1 MEFEAIVG
9 LGGFGVMLAM
19 ILAGVPIFVSL
30 LSVTFGGMLI
40 LSHGDFTMLFQ
51 QFKAAPFAIAAS
63 YQFAVLPL
71 FMLLGVLAG
80 ETGVGRGAYDA
91 VAKWT
96 NRMPGGLLAATIGGN
111 AVFGA
116 VSGMSLAAN
125 MVFAKIAMP
134 ELKRAGYDKNLSM
147 GTIVASGCLDNL
159 IPPSMAIIIFCV
171 LVGDLSIGRALVS
184 GLGPALLLMLLLY
197 CVVLVIYKVQPH
209 KIPRVGDVHYTWKER
224 LASLKLL
231 IPVAAF
237 FVLVIGG
244 TFWGIF
250 SATVGGAMGSVILL
264 VYGIFRRVPLKRMLK
279 ASWEACV
286 MNAGIFP
293 IIIAG
298 TMFSR
303 FITLTRLP
311 FYLTEW
317 FQSVSMPAYVVFLVV
332 LGFYVF
338 CGCIM
343 DIASVIIITI
353 PVIFPL
359 LVDGFGFDPY
369 MLVVVLVFVGE
380 MAGITPPIGM
390 NVFATA
396 HALRVDPGEIFKGAW
411 PFLIVEFAAV
421 LIIAAV
427 PQLVTWLPDLIGG

>member
-1 MEFEAIVG
+1 MDTSALVG
-9 LGGFGVMLAM
+9 LGGFVVMLAM
-19 ILAGVPIFVSL
+19 VLAGVPIFVTL
-30 LSVTFGGMLI
+30 LSVTFVGMLI
-40 LSHGDFTMLFQ
+40 LDGGDITMVFQ
-51 QFKAAPFAIAAS
+51 QFKAAPYATAAS

-80 ETGVGRGAYDA
+80 ETGVGKGAYDA
-91 VAKWT
+91 MARWT

-116 VSGMSLAAN
+116 VSGMSVAAN
-125 MVFAKIAMP
+125 MVFSKIAMP
-134 ELKRAGYDKNLSM
+134 ELTKAGYDKRLSM
-147 GTIVASGCLDNL
+147 GTIVSSGCLDNL

-171 LVGDLSIGRALVS
+171 LVQDLSIGRALMC
-184 GLGPALLLMLLLY
+184 GMGPALLLMALLY
-197 CVVLVIYKVQPH
+197 CVVLFQYKFRPH
-209 KIPRVGDVHYTWKER
+209 KIPRVGDVHYTWKQR
-224 LASLKLL
+224 LGSLKLL
-231 IPVAAF
+231 VPVLAF

-244 TFWGIF
+244 TFWGFF
-250 SATVGGAMGSVILL
+250 SATVAGAIGSVILI
-264 VYGIFRRVPLKRMLK
+264 VYGVCIRVPLKKIVR
-279 ASWEACV
+279 ASWEACT

-303 FITLTRLP
+303 FIALSRLP

-317 FQSVSMPAYVVFLVV
+317 IQAMNIPGFAVFLIV
-332 LGFYVF
+332 LVFYIF

-353 PVIFPL
+353 PVVFPL

-369 MLVVVLVFVGE
+369 MLVIVLVFVGE
-380 MAGITPPIGM
+380 IAGLTPPIGM

-396 HALRVDPGEIFKGAW
+396 SALRVDPGEIFSGVW
-411 PFLIVEFAAV
+411 PFVTVEFIAAV
-421 LIIAAV
+421 VIAAV
-427 PQLVTWLPDLIGG
+427 PVLVTWLPDLIG

>member
-1 MEFEAIVG
+1 MEFDAIVG
-9 LGGFGVMLAM
+9 LGGFAVMLGL
-19 ILAGVPIFVSL
+19 ILAGVPVFVTL
-30 LSVTFGGMLI
+30 LSVTFGGLLI
-40 LSHGDFTMLFQ
+40 LSHGDVTMVFQ
-51 QFKAAPFAIAAS
+51 QFKEAPFAIAAN
-63 YQFAVLPL
+63 YTFAVLPL

-111 AVFGA
+111 AIFGA

-125 MVFAKIAMP
+125 MVFAKISMP
-134 ELKRAGYDKNLSM
+134 ELTKAGYNKNLSM

-171 LVGDLSIGRALVS
+171 LVGDLSIGRALMC
-184 GLGPALLLMLLLY
+184 GMGPALLLMVLLY

-224 LASLKLL
+224 LRSLRLL

-237 FVLVIGG
+237 FFLVIGG

-250 SATVGGAMGSVILL
+250 SATVGGAIGSVILL
-264 VYGIFRRVPLKRMLK
+264 VYGLCRRVPLKKMLR

-298 TMFSR
+298 TLFSR
-303 FITLTRLP
+303 FVALSRLP
-311 FYLTEW
+311 FHLTEW
-317 FQSVSMPAYVVFLVV
+317 FQSINMPGYVVFLVV
-332 LGFYVF
+332 LVFYIF

-411 PFLIVEFAAV
+411 PFLIVEFLAV
-421 LIIAAV
+421 LLIAAV
-427 PQLVTWLPDLIGG
+427 PQLVTWFPDLIG

>member
-1 MEFEAIVG
+1 MDFEAIVG
-9 LGGFGVMLAM
+9 LGGFAVMLGLV
-19 ILAGVPIFVSL
+19 LAGVPIFVTL
-30 LSVTFGGMLI
+30 LAVTFGGMMI
-40 LSHGDFTMLFQ
+40 LLHGDTTMVFQ
-51 QFKAAPFAIAAS
+51 QFKMAPFAIAAS

-80 ETGVGRGAYDA
+80 ETGVGKGAYDA

-134 ELKRAGYDKNLSM
+134 ELKKAGYDKNLSM
-147 GTIVASGCLDNL
+147 GTIVTSGCLDNL

-171 LVGDLSIGRALVS
+171 LVGNLSIGRALMC
-184 GLGPALLLMLLLY
+184 GIGPALLLMVLLY
-197 CVVLVIYKVQPH
+197 CVVLVFYKFRPH

-224 LASLKLL
+224 LGSLKLL

-244 TFWGIF
+244 TFWGVF
-250 SATVGGAMGSVILL
+250 SATVGGAIGSVILI
-264 VYGIFRRVPLKRMLK
+264 VYGLFRRVPLRKMVK

-303 FITLTRLP
+303 FITLSRLP
-311 FYLTEW
+311 FHLTEW
-317 FQSVSMPAYVVFLVV
+317 FQNMNIPGFGVFLIV
-332 LGFYVF
+332 LVFYVF

-353 PVIFPL
+353 PVVFPL
-359 LVDGFGFDPY
+359 LVDGFGFNPY
-369 MLVVVLVFVGE
+369 MLVIVLVFVGE

-411 PFLIVEFAAV
+411 PFLIVEFAAAI
-421 LIIAAV
+421 IIAAFPV
-427 PQLVTWLPDLIGG
+427 LVTWLPDLIG